1 MKPAKRIIA
10 ATAATA
16 LCVGMLAGCGGG
28 AASSAATETTE
39 ATSSGATASGDKTTL
54 TVWHT
59 WGAGPGLDAMQAI
72 VDKYNETNDKN
83 IHVDLGFVANQASG
97 NTQTMDK
104 LMAAIAAG
112 SPPDVALLDN
122 FQVAGW
128 AAQEALTPLDDLMAG
143 VDLSLDGVY
152 EWAAEGSTYK
162 GATYSIPYNGD
173 SRALFYNK
181 DMFEA
186 AGLDP
191 DSPPTTID
199 ELTEMAEKLTIRDG
213 ANYKQAGFVPWL
225 FAGKPVY
232 CWGWNFGGS
241 FYDADSNTLTVNDPN
256 NIAALQWE
264 VDYAEKMGGADFV
277 NFASGLGTGAEDPF
291 VTGQIAMA
299 VRGNFDIA
307 NIATYNPNL
316 NYGITPIPSKEAGQ
330 SKNMIGGWG
339 WTIPKGAKNP
349 EASIDFLKY
358 TISEEAQTIMSSQS
372 SSLSP
377 VKSVDEAV
385 FANDEKMQVFLQELE
400 HGQIRPPVPVGQEL
414 WDNLNT
420 ALDSALH
427 GEDTPENLLNE
438 INTNINA
445 ELQKYN

>member
-1 MKPAKRIIA
+1 
-10 ATAATA
+10 
-16 LCVGMLAGCGGG
+16 
-28 AASSAATETTE
+28 
-39 ATSSGATASGDKTTL
+39 
-54 TVWHT
+54 
-59 WGAGPGLDAMQAI
+59 
-72 VDKYNETNDKN
+72 
-83 IHVDLGFVANQASG
+83 
-97 NTQTMDK
+97 
-104 LMAAIAAG
+104 MAPKA
-112 SPPDVALLDN
+112 
-122 FQVAGW
+122 
-128 AAQEALTPLDDLMAG
+128 
-143 VDLSLDGVY
+143 
-152 EWAAEGSTYK
+152 
-162 GATYSIPYNGD
+162 PYLP
-173 SRALFYNK
+173 R
-181 DMFEA
+181 
-186 AGLDP
+186 
-191 DSPPTTID
+191 
-199 ELTEMAEKLTIRDG
+199 
-213 ANYKQAGFVPWL
+213 
-225 FAGKPVY
+225 
-232 CWGWNFGGS
+232 
-241 FYDADSNTLTVNDPN
+241 
-256 NIAALQWE
+256 
-264 VDYAEKMGGADFV
+264 YAEKMGGADFV

-307 NIATYNPNL
+307 NMATYNPDL